1 MVIDG
6 DISVGF
12 FWMATRYLNLLTFP
26 LYRCQN
32 EYQKLLRAGEGA
44 KRVFAFLEENP
55 TETQD
60 GITGINLQGK
70 VRFEDVTFGYNETEA
85 VLENVNFEVQPGQ
98 IAALVGPS
106 GAGKSTI
113 LNLIPRLYTP
123 NRGQICVDDHNITTL
138 NLGALR
144 SQIGTVFQDPYLF
157 SGSIEENIR
166 MGTRPPESV
175 RQDDI
180 IAAATAANAH
190 GFITQLKDGYATEIG
205 ERGIRL
211 SGGERQRIA
220 IARVLIRNPK
230 LLLLDEATSALD
242 SETERVVTEALERL
256 MKGRTSFVIAHRL
269 STVLNADVIL
279 AMENGKIVEIG
290 THQELL
296 AQGGLYARLYH
307 LQFATSG

>member
-106 GAGKSTI
+106 GAGKAQFSTSFRVFTRLTRDRFVLMITI
-113 LNLIPRLYTP
+113 LRHSIWVPYAPRLAQCFKT
-123 NRGQICVDDHNITTL
+123 
-138 NLGALR
+138 
-144 SQIGTVFQDPYLF
+144 
-157 SGSIEENIR
+157 
-166 MGTRPPESV
+166 
-175 RQDDI
+175 
-180 IAAATAANAH
+180 
-190 GFITQLKDGYATEIG
+190 
-205 ERGIRL
+205 
-211 SGGERQRIA
+211 
-220 IARVLIRNPK
+220 
-230 LLLLDEATSALD
+230 
-242 SETERVVTEALERL
+242 
-256 MKGRTSFVIAHRL
+256 RTSSRVQLR
-269 STVLNADVIL
+269 
-279 AMENGKIVEIG
+279 K
-290 THQELL
+290 
-296 AQGGLYARLYH
+296 
-307 LQFATSG
+307 TSEWRHDTQKV